1 MILLGAG
8 ASVEP
13 FWMLIAVHKKPEI
26 LSLLE
31 KYRIGNL
38 AKGQEKLAIM
48 DMENPYA
55 NEPLRH
61 PALKVRSQTL
71 FNAEPPLELLVENYI
86 TPTEIFYVRTHLPV
100 PDISEE
106 DYSLEVVGS
115 DDSKSFQLSLND
127 LKRKFSKHSLT
138 ATLQCA
144 GNRHAEMNEVLN
156 FSTFY
161 SERR

>member
-1 MILLGAG
+1 
-8 ASVEP
+8 
-13 FWMLIAVHKKPEI
+13 

-31 KYRIGNL
+31 EYRIGNL

-61 PALKVRSQTL
+61 PVLKVRSQTP
-71 FNAEPPLELLVENYI
+71 FNAEPPPELLVENYI
-86 TPTEIFYVRTHLPV
+86 TPTEIFYVRNHLPV
-100 PDISEE
+100 PNILEE

-127 LKRKFSKHSLT
+127 LKNKFTKHSLT
-138 ATLQCA
+138 ASLQCA
-144 GNRHAEMNEVLN
+144 GNRRAEMNEVRV
-156 FSTFY
+156 FFTFGN
-161 SERR
+161 EHQ